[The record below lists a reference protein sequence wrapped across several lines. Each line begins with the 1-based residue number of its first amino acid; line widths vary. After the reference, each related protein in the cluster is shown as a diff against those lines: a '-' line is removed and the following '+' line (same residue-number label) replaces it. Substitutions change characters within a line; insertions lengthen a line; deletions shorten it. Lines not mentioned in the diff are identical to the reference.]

1 MAQFYFLSILF
12 NVAAGLILVY
22 GAKLS
27 EINRTDVKEIQVKDT
42 AKKGSKKS
50 SKKGNAS
57 AKESKSAEE
66 NLPAEKLGSFKN
78 APFLND
84 RTMRLVIG
92 MFSGFVGIMKLLTVF
107 KGDVPVIGDL
117 FPALAGL
124 LAGASL
130 ILEYY
135 MNTTTEPVSI
145 PEPAVAILVD
155 ARKYVGLLCLLV
167 AVLHFIFPGVL
178 LL

>member
-22 GAKLS
+22 GSKLS
-27 EINRTDVKEIQVKDT
+27 DLKQIEEKEVQVK
-42 AKKGSKKS
+42 KNVKKS
-50 SKKGNAS
+50 RKKTTAPEEEAGEGKGASNAF
-57 AKESKSAEE
+57 
-66 NLPAEKLGSFKN
+66 GSFKN

-92 MFSGFVGIMKLLTVF
+92 VLCGFVGLMKLLSVF
-107 KGDVPVIGDL
+107 KGDVPVVGDII
-117 FPALAGL
+117 PAVAGL

-135 MNTTTEPVSI
+135 MNTTTEPLSVS
-145 PEPAVAILVD
+145 ESVVVLLVD
-155 ARKYVGLLCLLV
+155 SRKYIGLFCLLA